1 MLVIACMSIWIR
13 RSSSCFARATACNI
27 RAEISW
33 CTSKAKAATLSEWSH
48 AFEKLYTEQWISSTA
63 RIVRGDIVCDR
74 RECGARTLQFSWRC
88 WGHTLAEASNY
99 CKLELLRQVRRSAPS
114 ASSSEKIL
122 FTVSWSCI
130 SQAAC
135 TLVLVH
141 TMWHIGTVISRFFV
155 ASRFQCTR

>member
-1 MLVIACMSIWIR
+1 MAAAARPKHARDSLHVHLDSQILELLCESYCLQYSR
-13 RSSSCFARATACNI
+13 R
-27 RAEISW
+27 ISW

-88 WGHTLAEASNY
+88 WGYTRAEASNY
-99 CKLELLRQVRRSAPS
+99 RKLELLRQVRRSAPS

-135 TLVLVH
+135 TLVC
-141 TMWHIGTVISRFFV
+141 GT
-155 ASRFQCTR
+155 